1 MLKAIIFDLDGV
13 IVKFNL
19 NSRRIK
25 EDMIAGIEAS
35 GFPKGKLSAEEPFSV
50 MKEMIARHFAFIGK
64 GWMADGIIKKA
75 EAVSMAWTSEVAAA
89 REAEL
94 LPGAKR
100 ALQFIKGKGLK
111 IALFTYNNSQA
122 AEIALSR
129 HGIRGCFDVIV
140 SRDMVQKPKPDPAH
154 LSAVLEKLGIKNDEA
169 IVVGDSEMDIKP
181 SKALGVKVVAMTTGV
196 GHSEELSSLDPEY
209 VISEMSD
216 LEGIV
221 ERLRDVGN

>member
-75 EAVSMAWTSEVAAA
+75 ESVRIEHEVAAA
-89 REAEL
+89 RETEL

-196 GHSEELSSLDPEY
+196 CLSEELSSLDPEY